1 MDGFKNL
8 SEGQDVAFIQTQ
20 KCGSRLKF
28 KAALT
33 RPSFSTI
40 TVITLIVLDF
50 RGTKVKLES
59 RSWLTEQMTASF
71 FRRIYKYLH

>member
-40 TVITLIVLDF
+40 TVITLPEL
-50 RGTKVKLES
+50 GQYSL
-59 RSWLTEQMTASF
+59 ASMMV
-71 FRRIYKYLH
+71 RTR